1 MHSSSLIDVIRDT
14 CAFLTIQ
21 LQVITS
27 MVKKELVMSRE
38 LFSVSSKDVLVWL
51 LFGIKTI

>member
-1 MHSSSLIDVIRDT
+1 MHSSSIIDVICDT

-21 LQVITS
+21 LRVITS
-27 MVKKELVMSRE
+27 MVKKELDMSRE
-38 LFSVSSKDVLVWL
+38 LFSVSSKDVLFWL

>member
-1 MHSSSLIDVIRDT
+1 MHSSSLVDVICDT

-38 LFSVSSKDVLVWL
+38 LFSVSSKDVLFWL

>member
-1 MHSSSLIDVIRDT
+1 MHSSSIIDVICDT

>member
-1 MHSSSLIDVIRDT
+1 MQSSSLVDVICDT

-21 LQVITS
+21 LQVIMS
-27 MVKKELVMSRE
+27 MVKKELDMSRE
-38 LFSVSSKDVLVWL
+38 LFSVSSKDVLFWL